1 MNNNPVHSSDKLLV
15 AMELSNSKWVLAFY
29 NGEKIRRKSIDARDR
44 KHFLAELSLAKRKLE
59 CDEGTEVICCY
70 EAGRDGFWVYRWLE
84 SVGIECLIL
93 DPASIEVPRRKRRAK
108 TDRLDAESLVR
119 LLSRYCAGEHKVC
132 SVVQVPS
139 SEQEDDLRLHRELC
153 CLKNERKH
161 HINRIKGLL
170 VLHGIRLSGSIR
182 GLSKELDSIKL
193 WNRKL
198 LPEHLKNELKREL
211 ERFDMVNRQIKDLK
225 ALRRSRLETPQ
236 TESERKAVELMRLRG
251 VGAESAW
258 PLAQEFFGWRE
269 FKNRRQ
275 VGALAGLTPT
285 PYDSGNS
292 RIEQGISKTG
302 NGQIRRIMVEL
313 AWSWLKYQPDSKL
326 ALWFEQRYGPGSK
339 RSRRIGIVALAR
351 KLLVALWKFVEFG
364 EVPEGAVVA

>member
-1 MNNNPVHSSDKLLV
+1 MTNNPVHSADKLLV
-15 AMELSNSKWVLAFY
+15 AMELSNSKWLLAFY

-44 KHFLAELSLAKRKLE
+44 KRFLAELSLAKSKLGFS
-59 CDEGTEVICCY
+59 DDADVVCCY
-70 EAGRDGFWVYRWLE
+70 EAGRDGFWIFRWLE
-84 SVGIECLIL
+84 NMNIPCLIL
-93 DPASIEVPRRKRRAK
+93 DPASIEVSRRKRRAK
-108 TDRLDAESLVR
+108 TDRLDVESMVR

-132 SVVQVPS
+132 SVVNVPS
-139 SEQEDDLRLHRELC
+139 TEQEDALRIHRELT

-170 VLHGIRLSGSIR
+170 VLHGIVLSGSIR
-182 GLSKELDSIKL
+182 GLSKQLDLIKL
-193 WNRKL
+193 WNRKP
-198 LPEHLKNELKREL
+198 LPSHLKSELKREL
-211 ERFDMVNRQIKDLK
+211 DRFDMVNQQIKELK
-225 ALRRSRLETPQ
+225 VLRQARLEDPQ
-236 TESERKAVELMRLRG
+236 TNSERKAAELMRLRG
-251 VGAESAW
+251 IGAESAW

-292 RIEQGISKTG
+292 RVEQGISKTG